1 MSFMCCT
8 RAVPQAYK
16 SQHRGIMDEALKK
29 FYYDLY
35 DGETE
40 GLKTDGQETQAE
52 SQSFNIDEYFD
63 TVDTSANNNNDKH
76 KQENNIFLPPS
87 ISDRSTIFPKQ
98 NNFSSAPAK
107 PTSAPSAQQAKVPG
121 GPEVAKTQAR
131 DPTFVLSRLLFHLSQ
146 LPQL

>member
-1 MSFMCCT
+1 
-8 RAVPQAYK
+8 
-16 SQHRGIMDEALKK
+16 MDEALKK

-40 GLKTDGQETQAE
+40 GFKTDGQETQAE

-63 TVDTSANNNNDKH
+63 NVDTAANNNNDKH
-76 KQENNIFLPPS
+76 IQENNIFVPPS
-87 ISDRSTIFPKQ
+87 ISDRSTIFPKPKQ
-98 NNFSSAPAK
+98 NHFSSTPAK
-107 PTSAPSAQQAKVPG
+107 PTPAPSAQQASVPAG
-121 GPEVAKTQAR
+121 SEGAREQARDQAR